1 MEIKSLNSF
10 VDIAKSKVKKNL
22 VVAAAEDEHVLG
34 AVKDAVA
41 NDIIEPIFVGNKSK
55 IDAIAAKLEFDISKF
70 ELIEESN
77 PATAA
82 QIAVKQIIDGHAQIL
97 MKGLV
102 GTADFLR
109 AILQKDTGLR
119 KGDLLSHIG
128 FFEVP
133 TYHKIIALTDA
144 AQNIAPDFN
153 DKIGILKNSLD
164 MFKHLGYERPKVACL
179 AAIEGVNPKMPSTME
194 AAALTQMNRRNQIKG
209 CIIDGPLAFD
219 NAVSKLS
226 AEHKGIE
233 SEVAG
238 DADLLFAP
246 NIEVANVLYKSFTYF
261 ANATVAAIILG
272 ASVPIVLTSR
282 SDSDKSKLMSIA
294 LAACY

>member
-1 MEIKSLNSF
+1 MEIKSLNRF
-10 VDIAKSKVKKNL
+10 IDIAKSKVKKNL

-41 NDIIEPIFVGNKSK
+41 NEIIEPIFIGNKQK
-55 IDAIAAKLEFDISKF
+55 IDAIAAKIHFDISKF
-70 ELIEESN
+70 VLIEESN
-77 PATAA
+77 QAKSA
-82 QIAVKQIIDGHAQIL
+82 QIAVKCIIEGNAQIL

-109 AILQKDTGLR
+109 AILQKDSGLR
-119 KGDLLSHIG
+119 QGDLLSHIG

-144 AQNIAPDFN
+144 AQNIYPDFN
-153 DKIGILKNSLD
+153 EKVAILKNSLD
-164 MFKHLGYERPKVACL
+164 MFKHLGYECPKVACL
-179 AAIEGVNPKMPSTME
+179 AAIEGVNPKMPSTMD

-238 DADLLFAP
+238 NADLLFAP

-272 ASVPIVLTSR
+272 ASVPVVLTSR

>member
-55 IDAIAAKLEFDISKF
+55 IDAIAAKLDFDISKF
-70 ELIEESN
+70 ELIEENN
-77 PATAA
+77 PAASA

-109 AILQKDTGLR
+109 AILQKDSGLR

-153 DKIGILKNSLD
+153 EKIAILKNSLD
-164 MFKHLGYERPKVACL
+164 MFKHLGYESPKVACL

-209 CIIDGPLAFD
+209 CIIDGPLALD
-219 NAVSKLS
+219 NAISKLS

-246 NIEVANVLYKSFTYF
+246 NIEVANVLYKSLTYF

>member
-10 VDIAKSKVKKNL
+10 VDIAKSKVKKKL

-41 NDIIEPIFVGNKSK
+41 NDIIEPILVGNKSK
-55 IDAIAAKLEFDISKF
+55 IDAIATKIDFDISKF

-77 PATAA
+77 PAKSA
-82 QIAVKQIIDGHAQIL
+82 QIAVKYIVDGNAQIL

-109 AILQKDTGLR
+109 AILQKDSGLR

-153 DKIGILKNSLD
+153 EKIAILKNSLD
-164 MFKHLGYERPKVACL
+164 MFTHLGYERPKVACL

-209 CIIDGPLAFD
+209 CIIDGPLALD
-219 NAVSKLS
+219 NAISKLS

-246 NIEVANVLYKSFTYF
+246 NIEVANVLYKSLTYF

-272 ASVPIVLTSR
+272 ASVPVVLTSR

>member
-1 MEIKSLNSF
+1 MEIKSLNRF
-10 VDIAKSKVKKNL
+10 IDIAKSKVKKNL

-41 NDIIEPIFVGNKSK
+41 NEIIEPIFIGNKQK
-55 IDAIAAKLEFDISKF
+55 IDAIAAKIHFDISKF

-77 PATAA
+77 QAKSA
-82 QIAVKQIIDGHAQIL
+82 QIAVKCIIEGNAQIL

-109 AILQKDTGLR
+109 AILQKDSGLR
-119 KGDLLSHIG
+119 QGDLLSHIG

-144 AQNIAPDFN
+144 AQNIYPDFN
-153 DKIGILKNSLD
+153 EKVAILKNSLD
-164 MFKHLGYERPKVACL
+164 MFKHLGYECPKVACL
-179 AAIEGVNPKMPSTME
+179 AAIEGVNPKMPSTMD

-238 DADLLFAP
+238 NADLLFAP

-272 ASVPIVLTSR
+272 ASVPVVLTSR

>member
-34 AVKDAVA
+34 AVKDAAA
-41 NDIIEPIFVGNKSK
+41 NDIIEPIFVGNKQK
-55 IDAIAAKLEFDISKF
+55 IDAIAAKIQFDISKF

-77 PATAA
+77 PATSA

-109 AILQKDTGLR
+109 AILQKDSGLR

-153 DKIGILKNSLD
+153 EKVAILKNSLD
-164 MFKHLGYERPKVACL
+164 MFKHLGYECPKVACL

-194 AAALTQMNRRNQIKG
+194 AAALTQMNRRNQIAG

-272 ASVPIVLTSR
+272 ASVPVVLTSR

>member
-1 MEIKSLNSF
+1 MEIKSLNRF
-10 VDIAKSKVKKNL
+10 IDIAKSRDKKKI

-34 AVKDAVA
+34 AIKDAVA
-41 NDIIEPIFVGNKSK
+41 NNIIEPIFVGNKLK
-55 IDAIAAKLEFDISKF
+55 IDAIASKIEFDVSKI
-70 ELIEESN
+70 ELIEESD
-77 PATAA
+77 PAKSAH
-82 QIAVKQIIDGHAQIL
+82 IAVKQVKDGSAQIL

-109 AILQKDTGLR
+109 AILHKDNGLR

-133 TYHKIIALTDA
+133 TYHKLIALTDA
-144 AQNIAPDFN
+144 AQNIYPDFN
-153 DKIGILKNSLD
+153 EKISILKNSLD
-164 MFKHLGYERPKVACL
+164 LFKHLGYERPKIACL
-179 AAIEGVNPKMPSTME
+179 AAIEGVNPKMPSTMD
-194 AAALTQMNRRNQIKG
+194 AAALTQMNRRNQING
-209 CIIDGPLAFD
+209 CLIDGPLAFD

-226 AEHKGIE
+226 AQHKGIT

-238 DADLLFAP
+238 DTDLLFAP

-272 ASVPIVLTSR
+272 ASVPVVLTSR

>member
-34 AVKDAVA
+34 AVKDAVS

-55 IDAIAAKLEFDISKF
+55 IDAIAAKIDFDISKF

-77 PATAA
+77 PATSA

-109 AILQKDTGLR
+109 AILQKDSGLR

-153 DKIGILKNSLD
+153 EKIAILKNSLD

-209 CIIDGPLAFD
+209 CIIDGPLALD
-219 NAVSKLS
+219 NAISKLS

-246 NIEVANVLYKSFTYF
+246 NIEVANVLYKSLTYF

-272 ASVPIVLTSR
+272 ASVPVVLTSR

>member
-1 MEIKSLNSF
+1 MIHSLNKF
-10 VDIAKSKVKKNL
+10 IEIAKEATKKRL
-22 VVAAAEDEHVLG
+22 IVAAAEDEHVLG
-34 AVKDAVA
+34 AIKDAMS
-41 NDIIEPIFVGNKSK
+41 NDIIIPIFVGNRSK
-55 IDAIAAKLEFDISKF
+55 IEVIAQNIDFNITNIEI
-70 ELIEESN
+70 IEEEN
-77 PATAA
+77 PARSA
-82 QIAVKQIIDGHAQIL
+82 QIAVKYVKDGNAEIL

-109 AILQKDTGLR
+109 AILHKDNGLR
-119 KGDLLSHIG
+119 KGELLSHIG

-133 TYHKIIALTDA
+133 AYPKLIALTDA
-144 AQNIAPDFN
+144 AQNVFPDFN
-153 DKIGILKNSLD
+153 EKVSILKNSLD
-164 MFKHLGYERPKVACL
+164 MFKHLGYECPKVACL
-179 AAIEGVNPKMPSTME
+179 AAIEGVNPKMPATID
-194 AAALTQMNRRNQIKG
+194 AAALTQMNRRGQIKG

-226 AEHKGIE
+226 AEHKGII

-238 DADLLFAP
+238 VADLLFAP
-246 NIEVANVLYKSFTYF
+246 NIEVANVLYKAFTYF

-272 ASVPIVLTSR
+272 ASVPVVLTSR

>member
-1 MEIKSLNSF
+1 
-10 VDIAKSKVKKNL
+10 
-22 VVAAAEDEHVLG
+22 
-34 AVKDAVA
+34 
-41 NDIIEPIFVGNKSK
+41 
-55 IDAIAAKLEFDISKF
+55 
-70 ELIEESN
+70 
-77 PATAA
+77 
-82 QIAVKQIIDGHAQIL
+82 
-97 MKGLV
+97 LV

-109 AILQKDTGLR
+109 AILQKDSGLR
-119 KGDLLSHIG
+119 QGDLLSHIG

-144 AQNIAPDFN
+144 AQNIYPDFN
-153 DKIGILKNSLD
+153 EKVAILKNSLD
-164 MFKHLGYERPKVACL
+164 MFKHLGYECPKVACL
-179 AAIEGVNPKMPSTME
+179 AAIEGVNPKMPSTMD

-238 DADLLFAP
+238 NADLLFAP

-272 ASVPIVLTSR
+272 ASVPVVLTSR

>member
-1 MEIKSLNSF
+1 MINSLKKF
-10 VDIAKSKVKKNL
+10 IDIAKEGPKKRL

-34 AVKDAVA
+34 AVKDAIS
-41 NDIIEPIFVGNKSK
+41 NDIIIPIFVGNRSK
-55 IDAIAAKLEFDISKF
+55 IEVIAQKIDFNITN
-70 ELIEESN
+70 IEIIEDEN
-77 PATAA
+77 PARSA
-82 QIAVKQIIDGHAQIL
+82 QIAVKYIKDGNAEIL

-109 AILQKDTGLR
+109 AILHKDNGLR
-119 KGDLLSHIG
+119 KGELLSHLG

-133 TYHKIIALTDA
+133 AYPKLIALTDA
-144 AQNIAPDFN
+144 AQNVFPDFN
-153 DKIGILKNSLD
+153 EKVSILKNSLD
-164 MFKHLGYERPKVACL
+164 MFKHLGYECPKIACL
-179 AAIEGVNPKMPSTME
+179 AAIEGINPKMPATIDS
-194 AAALTQMNRRNQIKG
+194 AALTQMNRRGQIKG
-209 CIIDGPLAFD
+209 CLIDGPLAFD

-226 AEHKGIE
+226 AEHKGII

-246 NIEVANVLYKSFTYF
+246 NIEVANVLYKAFTYF

-272 ASVPIVLTSR
+272 ASVPVVLTSR

>member
-22 VVAAAEDEHVLG
+22 VIAAAEDEHVLG
-34 AVKDAVA
+34 AVKDAAA
-41 NDIIEPIFVGNKSK
+41 NDIIEPIFVGNKQK
-55 IDAIAAKLEFDISKF
+55 IDAIAAKIQFDISKF

-77 PATAA
+77 PAVSA

-109 AILQKDTGLR
+109 AILQKDSGLR

-153 DKIGILKNSLD
+153 EKVAILKNSLD
-164 MFKHLGYERPKVACL
+164 MFKHLGYECPKVACL

-194 AAALTQMNRRNQIKG
+194 AAALTQMNRRNQIAG

-272 ASVPIVLTSR
+272 ASVPVVLTSR